1 MKKRTG
7 IITVIVMAAVTILM
21 VFTALKGFGPT
32 GTGSMKNIRTG
43 LDLSGGVSITY
54 EADDEAPAPDDMDD
68 TVYKLQRRVEQYS
81 TEANVYKEGGNRI
94 NVEIPG
100 VTDANA
106 ILAELGTPGSLYF
119 IARQAIKSETRIVL
133 SPYGQLEPWV
143 MKDNYWN
150 EKLPKQLLYLKRM
163 VQQSYA
169 VIIQGKM
176 EEECMRKLGWNDRTV
191 IIKNAI
197 ITQSITRQEMARQT
211 FHIYRKVMDSNQLEL
226 MDEEMQSTL
235 QQLIITGVTGSR
247 QWLAEEPH
255 SAPDTLE
262 KWRLLLCYAH
272 QEKITNTIL
281 RGIQVM
287 NFQAPDFDVEKI
299 DYFLPSGYET
309 PHSIESVIG
318 ISFVSENDRLLAT
331 FKYLKKLVLRNQLTI
346 MHLIE
351 LDKELRQHDCE
362 EDRLC
367 EKLEEQNLLKMAGR
381 LMQVMHDLTG
391 FTEGFMPVPPLNDRI
406 TKRIRLQVENHLK
419 I

>member
-1 MKKRTG
+1 MRILHFYPKDDSM
-7 IITVIVMAAVTILM
+7 ISLYVTMLHEGMGLECSNEM
-21 VFTALKGFGPT
+21 V
-32 GTGSMKNIRTG
+32 
-43 LDLSGGVSITY
+43 
-54 EADDEAPAPDDMDD
+54 
-68 TVYKLQRRVEQYS
+68 
-81 TEANVYKEGGNRI
+81 TEAKEAQQNLRSSHY
-94 NVEIPG
+94 
-100 VTDANA
+100 D
-106 ILAELGTPGSLYF
+106 ILHIHGCWNSSLYF
-119 IARQAIKSETRIVL
+119 IARQAIKSGARIVL

-176 EEECMRKLGWNDRTV
+176 EEECMHKLGWNDRTV

-197 ITQSITRQEMARQT
+197 ITHSITRQEMARQT
-211 FHIYRKVMDSNQLEL
+211 YHIYRKVMDSNQLEL

-235 QQLIITGVTGSR
+235 QQLIITGITSSQ

>member
-1 MKKRTG
+1 
-7 IITVIVMAAVTILM
+7 
-21 VFTALKGFGPT
+21 
-32 GTGSMKNIRTG
+32 
-43 LDLSGGVSITY
+43 
-54 EADDEAPAPDDMDD
+54 
-68 TVYKLQRRVEQYS
+68 
-81 TEANVYKEGGNRI
+81 
-94 NVEIPG
+94 
-100 VTDANA
+100 
-106 ILAELGTPGSLYF
+106 
-119 IARQAIKSETRIVL
+119 
-133 SPYGQLEPWV
+133 
-143 MKDNYWN
+143 
-150 EKLPKQLLYLKRM
+150 
-163 VQQSYA
+163 
-169 VIIQGKM
+169 
-176 EEECMRKLGWNDRTV
+176 
-191 IIKNAI
+191 
-197 ITQSITRQEMARQT
+197 
-211 FHIYRKVMDSNQLEL
+211 

-262 KWRLLLCYAH
+262 KWRLLLCFAH

-287 NFQAPDFDVEKI
+287 NFEAPDFDVEKI

-367 EKLEEQNLLKMAGR
+367 EKLEEQNLLKMTGR